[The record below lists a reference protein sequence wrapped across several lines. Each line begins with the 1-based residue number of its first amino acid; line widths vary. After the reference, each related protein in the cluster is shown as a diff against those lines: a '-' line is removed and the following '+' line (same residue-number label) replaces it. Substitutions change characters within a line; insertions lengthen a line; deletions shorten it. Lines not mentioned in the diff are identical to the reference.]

1 MFLSGFGLSYSW
13 RKNSISQFYK
23 NRFQRIYPIYCL
35 AVLFTYIFFPLDWG
49 VYGLLTNLLSI
60 GFYIQEGVNRF
71 DWYLESLITLYLL
84 FPIFYYL
91 GCKLKKAWGILLFLI
106 AAITLFFFDLKWWY
120 DCFISRIPI
129 FYYGILYNIN
139 FKARRMVIV
148 ISILGLLL
156 YLPCSFLSV
165 YLAGSLL
172 TMPLVISLLMIC
184 KKLSNKLVAMISF
197 VGKYTLEIY
206 IANLFVYWV
215 VIIYP
220 LHFLERIAVFLLIQA
235 IGSIIIIW
243 LNMKI
248 QYCISKL

>member
-1 MFLSGFGLSYSW
+1 
-13 RKNSISQFYK
+13 
-23 NRFQRIYPIYCL
+23 
-35 AVLFTYIFFPLDWG
+35 
-49 VYGLLTNLLSI
+49 
-60 GFYIQEGVNRF
+60 
-71 DWYLESLITLYLL
+71 
-84 FPIFYYL
+84 
-91 GCKLKKAWGILLFLI
+91 
-106 AAITLFFFDLKWWY
+106 
-120 DCFISRIPI
+120 
-129 FYYGILYNIN
+129 
-139 FKARRMVIV
+139 MVIV

-172 TMPLVISLLMIC
+172 TMPLVISLLMIR
-184 KKLSNKLVAMISF
+184 KLSNKLVAMISF